1 MGGFKLMDIDTKQA
15 YFDMIVNSTYIENL
29 NSGMVLEP
37 TGKPQQALNFNLGQV
52 NSNTYADNTL
62 AQSNPMNYNQ
72 GMKQQMKG
80 NK

>member
-1 MGGFKLMDIDTKQA
+1 MGGFKLMDIDTKKD
-15 YFDMIVNSTYIENL
+15 YFNMVVNSTYIENL
-29 NSGMVLEP
+29 NSGRVLEI
-37 TGKPQQALNFNLGQV
+37 TGKPQQAMNFNLGPTSTQ
-52 NSNTYADNTL
+52 YADNTL

>member
-1 MGGFKLMDIDTKQA
+1 MDTKE
-15 YFDMIVNSTYIENL
+15 YYNMVVNSSYIQNL
-29 NSGMVLEP
+29 NSGMVMEP
-37 TGKPQQALNFNLGQV
+37 TGKPQQAMNFNLGQV
-52 NSNTYADNTL
+52 GPNTYADNTL

>member
-1 MGGFKLMDIDTKQA
+1 
-15 YFDMIVNSTYIENL
+15 
-29 NSGMVLEP
+29 MVLEP